1 MLHSSYSLYFSVDS
15 KWNVLKI
22 VMMHDSVFYLI
33 QDVPGDFQLYCFQMH
48 VQDTPVLI
56 ISAYPSLV
64 FLTSKIK
71 RAKFRDM
78 VTFDSECGQV
88 LNKSLQIIALFLTYF
103 YWQVCVYVS

>member
-1 MLHSSYSLYFSVDS
+1 
-15 KWNVLKI
+15 
-22 VMMHDSVFYLI
+22 
-33 QDVPGDFQLYCFQMH
+33 MH